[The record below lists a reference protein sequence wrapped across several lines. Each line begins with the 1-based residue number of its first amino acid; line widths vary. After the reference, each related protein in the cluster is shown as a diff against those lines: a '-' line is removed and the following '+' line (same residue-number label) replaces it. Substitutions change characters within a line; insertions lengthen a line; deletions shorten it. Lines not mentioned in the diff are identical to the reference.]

1 LDGSLQIKSKVLY
14 LRREALLVAVEKLK
28 NGETIGPVTKAYKDK
43 EGEEKEQ
50 DGETKKEEDEN
61 AAEKKQDTEKKD
73 ESEKVEGQTETEKVV
88 VKKDKEEDASD
99 KDSSEKEDELTT
111 APESPISEASEQ
123 TVKLAADTEESKE
136 PTPKLVDSDATSE
149 ATSIESD
156 LPPTPASV
164 EPITASNETEPE
176 PDLDEFVQANIH
188 ESLELRNPVPS
199 KPASTLTAEDKLLPI
214 TPPVPETPTVTEPPK
229 PTSSSTDP
237 AIATAVPPLVRTEG
251 PIPTVVVNGTPE
263 EDETK
268 TEVVIP
274 EQSAKTMVGWEM
286 LEMCVNW
293 VIKEFSTDEEA
304 LARQLS
310 NNEISFRFLWL
321 YFVPGTVVSLQDPV
335 SKQQMAARVISPTIL
350 DSMLG

>member
-1 LDGSLQIKSKVLY
+1 M
-14 LRREALLVAVEKLK
+14 AVEKLK

-43 EGEEKEQ
+43 EEE
-50 DGETKKEEDEN
+50 DKKEEEEIEKKEEAEN
-61 AAEKKQDTEKKD
+61 AGQEKQETEKNGETEKD
-73 ESEKVEGQTETEKVV
+73 EGETGPAALGTETEEVI
-88 VKKDKEEDASD
+88 VKEDKAEDASD
-99 KDSSEKEDELTT
+99 KEEEEKEEELTT

-136 PTPKLVDSDATSE
+136 ATPKLVDSDTNSE
-149 ATSIESD
+149 ATSTESD
-156 LPPTPASV
+156 LPPTPASI
-164 EPITASNETEPE
+164 EPITASNETQPE
-176 PDLDEFVQANIH
+176 PDIDEFVQANIH

-199 KPASTLTAEDKLLPI
+199 KPTGSRTVEDKLLPI
-214 TPPVPETPTVTEPPK
+214 TPPVPEPPTVTDPPK

-237 AIATAVPPLVRTEG
+237 AMETAVPPSVRVEG
-251 PIPTVVVNGTPE
+251 LIPEVLVNGTPE

-268 TEVVIP
+268 TEVVVP

-286 LEMCVNW
+286 LQMCINW

-321 YFVPGTVVSLQDPV
+321 YFVPGTIVSLQDPI
-335 SKQQMAARVISPTIL
+335 SKQQMAARVIPPTHP
-350 DSMLG
+350 